1 MKMRSLRLLA
11 CSLVALLAVT
21 CGLALGGCS
30 GESPEKVVREDLTA
44 KLDQIKNVDDAAIED
59 LLGAT
64 DTSAF
69 EQLGVD
75 PVDFMKAFLG
85 GFDYTIEG
93 VEVDGD
99 TATASVDVTCKS
111 LQAMQGEIEE
121 LAYDLLADP
130 EIYTLN
136 ENEVMER
143 VGSAML
149 EAIEG
154 SELHETS
161 YDFTYSKT
169 DDGWEMEDSSSEF
182 MTAVFA

>member
-21 CGLALGGCS
+21 CGLVLGGCS
-30 GESPEKVVREDLTA
+30 GESPEELVRQDLTA
-44 KLDQIKNVDDAAIED
+44 RLDEVKNVDDAAIED

-69 EQLGVD
+69 EQLGVE
-75 PVDFMKAFLG
+75 PAEFVKALLG
-85 GFDYTIEG
+85 GFDYTIG
-93 VEVDGD
+93 DVAVDGD
-99 TATASVDVTCKS
+99 SATASVSVTCKS
-111 LQAMQGEIEE
+111 LTTMQSEIED

-130 EIYTLN
+130 EIYTLS

-143 VGSAML
+143 VGSTML

-154 SELHETS
+154 SETHETS
-161 YDFTYSKT
+161 YDFAYEKT
-169 DDGWEMEDSSSEF
+169 DEGWEPAVDGTEF
-182 MTAVFA
+182 MSAIFA

>member
-11 CSLVALLAVT
+11 CSLVAVLAVA
-21 CGLALGGCS
+21 CGLVLGGCS
-30 GESPEKVVREDLTA
+30 GESPEKVIREDLTA
-44 KLDQIKNVDDAAIED
+44 KLDQIKNVDDEAIED

-75 PVDFMKAFLG
+75 PTDFMKAFLG
-85 GFDYTIEG
+85 GFDYTIG
-93 VEVDGD
+93 DVVVDGD
-99 TATASVDVTCKS
+99 TATASVSVTCKS
-111 LQAMQGEIEE
+111 LQTMQGEIED

-130 EIYTLN
+130 EIYTLS
-136 ENEVMER
+136 EDEIMER

-154 SELHETS
+154 SELHESS

-169 DDGWEMEDSSSEF
+169 DDGWEMEDSGSEF
-182 MTAVFA
+182 MTAAFA